1 MGPMVDTRGDRA
13 STRHGYRTSDR
24 ERVAHVTANVIWLER
39 RMYVVDWGRQDGMR
53 KEGVTVNADPDEV
66 LRAEG
71 PILIIPGVAALL
83 QRANWPS
90 GSESRST
97 KR

>member
-1 MGPMVDTRGDRA
+1 MGRMLNRRGDRA
-13 STRHGYRTSDR
+13 GERHGYRTSDR
-24 ERVAHVTANVIWLER
+24 ERVAHVTANVVWLVR
-39 RMYVVDWGRQDGMR
+39 RMYVEAWGRQDEMR

-71 PILIIPGVAALL
+71 PILIIPGVAALH
-83 QRANWPS
+83 QRANGPS